1 MDLFDLTGKV
11 AIVTGGNSGIGL
23 GMARG
28 LIAAG
33 ATVAIAARTVERSRA
48 AAAEL
53 DATGTRAFAV
63 PCDVADAA
71 SIAAM
76 VEAVLARA
84 GRIHSFPTRRSSD
97 DRKSVV

>member
-23 GMARG
+23 GMAQAD
-28 LIAAG
+28 LP
-33 ATVAIAARTVERSRA
+33 ARPWPSPLTVERLRT
-48 AAAEL
+48 AAEL
-53 DATGTRAFAV
+53 DATGTHAFAV

-76 VEAVLARA
+76 GCAGAGGGGSTSWSTMRGRPCANAR
-84 GRIHSFPTRRSSD
+84 SC
-97 DRKSVV
+97 